1 MGHTDMIGQ
10 IDQVQGFIQKWN
22 YPNQQSTLEAEWG
35 TVANIRF
42 LLSSIGSISPN
53 ASLLGNNVYNL
64 FTAGRESYC
73 AIEQDGY
80 SASFIYRPPIF
91 DGPLALNA
99 SCGWKMAETP
109 RLLNDEWIFNM
120 RCTLA

>member
-1 MGHTDMIGQ
+1 L
-10 IDQVQGFIQKWN
+10 
-22 YPNQQSTLEAEWG
+22 NQQSTLESEWG

-53 ASLLGNNVYNL
+53 ASMLGNNVYNL

-80 SASFIYRPPIF
+80 SASFIYRPPIY

-99 SCGWKMAETP
+99 SCGWKMAEVP